1 MVENINGFESLAY
14 LYLETGNLRII
25 YIFFFLLIET

>member
-1 MVENINGFESLAY
+1 MVENINGFGSLAY

-25 YIFFFLLIET
+25 YISFSSY